1 MHIWDSS
8 ISYGT
13 QVTVKA
19 YWPALVLIAVKKYE
33 QFFFIPNMN
42 QYWKSL
48 LCSVHLQRANMTK
61 YWVLI
66 FFYHQQIDWST
77 NIYKCVFVNIQNSA
91 YGYYETRQEWDFKYS
106 RYFSGS
112 NISCVATGHQN
123 KTVIKTRQFG
133 VIHCKQL
140 CWYWPLWMYRIK
152 ITP

>member
-1 MHIWDSS
+1 MSSSSSFPIWTS
-8 ISYGT
+8 IENHCC
-13 QVTVKA
+13 
-19 YWPALVLIAVKKYE
+19 VLYTYRE
-33 QFFFIPNMN
+33 QIWQNIGCWFFFIIN
-42 QYWKSL
+42 KL
-48 LCSVHLQRANMTK
+48 T
-61 YWVLI
+61 
-66 FFYHQQIDWST
+66 QQIFK
-77 NIYKCVFVNIQNSA
+77 YKCVFVNIQNSA

-152 ITP
+152 ITPYLKAWAEF

>member
-1 MHIWDSS
+1 MFCTLTES
-8 ISYGT
+8 
-13 QVTVKA
+13 
-19 YWPALVLIAVKKYE
+19 KYDKILGVD
-33 QFFFIPNMN
+33 FFL
-42 QYWKSL
+42 SL
-48 LCSVHLQRANMTK
+48 
-61 YWVLI
+61 
-66 FFYHQQIDWST
+66 QQIDST

-140 CWYWPLWMYRIK
+140 ASFADIDLYECTESKSHPI
-152 ITP
+152 